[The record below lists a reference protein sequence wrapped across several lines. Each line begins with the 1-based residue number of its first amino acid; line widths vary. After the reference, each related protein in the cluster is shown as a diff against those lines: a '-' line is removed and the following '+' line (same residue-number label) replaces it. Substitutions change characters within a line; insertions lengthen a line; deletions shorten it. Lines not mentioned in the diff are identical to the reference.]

1 MASDLNVY
9 YYRFN
14 EFIIMELTRKFGY
27 FYNIQH
33 IRIIT
38 GIKAVNVIP
47 GHI

>member
-1 MASDLNVY
+1 MTNDLSVY
-9 YYRFN
+9 FYRFN
-14 EFIIMELTRKFGY
+14 EFIITELTRKFGY

-47 GHI
+47 GYI